1 MSVLVKPL
9 ITEKMS
15 ELSEKRNQYGFIVD
29 RTANKV
35 EIRKAIEGQYNVT
48 VTSINTMIYAG
59 KNKKRYTKTAILDG
73 RTNHFKK
80 AIVTVAEGDVI
91 DFYANI

>member
-15 ELSEKRNQYGFIVD
+15 ELSEKRNQYGFIVG
-29 RTANKV
+29 RKANKV
-35 EIRKAIEGQYNVT
+35 EIRKAVESQYNVT
-48 VTSINTMIYAG
+48 VTSVNTMIYAG
-59 KNKKRYTKTAILDG
+59 KSKTRYTKTGILDG

-80 AIVTVAEGDVI
+80 AMITVADGDVI

>member
-9 ITEKMS
+9 ITEKMT

-29 RTANKV
+29 RKANKV

-59 KNKKRYTKTAILDG
+59 KNKKRFTKSAILEG

-80 AIVTVAEGDVI
+80 AVVTVAEGDVI

>member
-1 MSVLVKPL
+1 VS
-9 ITEKMS
+9 
-15 ELSEKRNQYGFIVD
+15 
-29 RTANKV
+29 
-35 EIRKAIEGQYNVT
+35 

-59 KNKKRYTKTAILDG
+59 KSKKRFTKSAVLDG

-80 AIVTVAEGDVI
+80 AIVTVADGDVI

>member
-15 ELSEKRNQYGFIVD
+15 ALSEKRNQYGFIVN
-29 RTANKV
+29 RKANKI
-35 EIRKAIEGQYNVT
+35 EIRKAIEGQYNVS

-59 KNKKRYTKTAILDG
+59 KSKKRFTKSAVLDG

-80 AIVTVAEGDVI
+80 AIVTVADGDVI

>member
-9 ITEKMS
+9 ITEKMTD
-15 ELSEKRNQYGFIVD
+15 LSEKRKQYGFVVD
-29 RTANKV
+29 RRANKV
-35 EIRKAIEGQYNVT
+35 EIRKAIEEQYNVT
-48 VTSINTMIYAG
+48 VTSVNTMVYAG
-59 KNKKRYTKTAILDG
+59 KTKKRYTKSAILEG

-80 AIVTVAEGDVI
+80 ALVTVADGDVI

>member
-1 MSVLVKPL
+1 MSVLIKPL
-9 ITEKMS
+9 IAEKMT

-29 RTANKV
+29 RKANKI
-35 EIRKAIEGQYNVT
+35 EIRKAIEGQYNVS

-59 KNKKRYTKTAILDG
+59 KSKKRFTKSAILDG

-80 AIVTVAEGDVI
+80 AIVTVADGDVI

>member
-29 RTANKV
+29 RKANKV
-35 EIRKAIEGQYNVT
+35 EIKKEVELQYNVT

>member
-15 ELSEKRNQYGFIVD
+15 ELSEKRNQYGFIVN
-29 RTANKV
+29 RKANKV
-35 EIRKAIEGQYNVT
+35 EIRKAVESQYNVT
-48 VTSINTMIYAG
+48 VTSVNTMIYAG
-59 KNKKRYTKTAILDG
+59 KNKTRYTKTGILDG

-80 AIVTVAEGDVI
+80 AVITIAEGDVI

>member
-1 MSVLVKPL
+1 MGVLIKPL
-9 ITEKMS
+9 ITEKMT
-15 ELSEKRNQYGFIVD
+15 ELSEKRNQYGFIVN
-29 RTANKV
+29 RKANKV

-48 VTSINTMIYAG
+48 VTSVNTMIYAG
-59 KNKKRYTKTAILDG
+59 KSKKRFTKSAILDG

-80 AIVTVAEGDVI
+80 ALVTVAEGDVI

>member
-9 ITEKMS
+9 ITEKMT

-29 RTANKV
+29 RTANK
-35 EIRKAIEGQYNVT
+35 IQIKAAIEGEYNVS
-48 VTSINTMIYAG
+48 VTSVNTMVYAG
-59 KNKKRYTKTAILDG
+59 KNKKRFTKSAILDG
-73 RTNHFKK
+73 RKNHFKK
-80 AIVTVAEGDVI
+80 AMVTVAEGDII

>member
-9 ITEKMS
+9 ITEKMT
-15 ELSEKRNQYGFIVD
+15 ELSEKRNQYGFVVD

-35 EIRKAIEGQYNVT
+35 EIRKAIEDQYNVT
-48 VTSINTMIYAG
+48 VTSINTMVYAG
-59 KNKKRYTKTAILDG
+59 KNKKRFTKSAILSG

-80 AIVTVAEGDVI
+80 AVVTVADGDVI
-91 DFYANI
+91 NFYANI

>member
-1 MSVLVKPL
+1 M
-9 ITEKMS
+9 T
-15 ELSEKRNQYGFIVD
+15 ELSEKRNQYGFVVD

-35 EIRKAIEGQYNVT
+35 EIRKAIEDQYNVT
-48 VTSINTMIYAG
+48 VTSINTMVYAG
-59 KNKKRYTKTAILDG
+59 KNKKRFTKSAILSG

-80 AIVTVAEGDVI
+80 AVVTVADGDVI

>member
-1 MSVLVKPL
+1 MSVLIKPL
-9 ITEKMS
+9 ITEKMT
-15 ELSEKRNQYGFIVD
+15 ELSEKRNQYGFIVNCK
-29 RTANKV
+29 ANKI
-35 EIRKAIEGQYNVT
+35 EIRKAIEGQYNVS

-59 KNKKRYTKTAILDG
+59 KSKKRFTKSAVLDG

-80 AIVTVAEGDVI
+80 AIVTVADGDVI

>member
-29 RTANKV
+29 RKANKV
-35 EIRKAIEGQYNVT
+35 EIKKEVESQYNVT

>member
-1 MSVLVKPL
+1 MSVLIKPL
-9 ITEKMS
+9 ITEKMT
-15 ELSEKRNQYGFIVD
+15 ELSEKRNQYGFIVN
-29 RTANKV
+29 RKANKI
-35 EIRKAIEGQYNVT
+35 EIRKAIEGQYNVS

-59 KNKKRYTKTAILDG
+59 KSKKRFTKSAVLDG

-80 AIVTVAEGDVI
+80 AIVTVVDGDVI

>member
-9 ITEKMS
+9 ITEKMTA
-15 ELSEKRNQYGFIVD
+15 LSEKRNQYGFLVD
-29 RTANKV
+29 RKANKL
-35 EIRKAIEGQYNVT
+35 EIRTAVEKQYNVT
-48 VTSINTMIYAG
+48 VTSVNTMIYAG
-59 KNKKRYTKTAILDG
+59 KSKRRYTKSAILDG

-80 AIVTVAEGDVI
+80 ALVTVAEGDVI